1 MSDIATVAAIAYA
14 RKLAMEGL
22 SPSLICYEALDAGWP
37 VTPADALMV
46 WEQCQQHNEAVK
58 KAMNHG

>member
-22 SPSLICYEALDAGWP
+22 SPSRIWSKAWDAGWP
-37 VTPADALMV
+37 VTPADAVMI
-46 WEQCQQHNEAVK
+46 WEQCQKHNEAVR